1 MITPRPDGNSR
12 CRASTQ
18 TPARQAR
25 PSTTSRRRSTR
36 RPQRPPWSI
45 ALDLDRSLG
54 HCRGQHLLPGLRVAG
69 VNQHGHDDQL
79 RHRHGGVIVSGR
91 WSVYPVAVQGPRSVH
106 GEISGR
112 GLQSGEPLLRAAE
125 AKSVRIRDGKMQ
137 VTGGPPSNAQPG
149 SQQPA
154 PGRPLGA
161 LFSGPFSLT
170 RCNASSPTTSPPR
183 SPRRRPNSYDPSG
196 PMRPIRDRRS
206 EARHA

>member
-12 CRASTQ
+12 CQASTQ

-25 PSTTSRRRSTR
+25 PSTTSRRRSTAATAATTMEHCAR
-36 RPQRPPWSI
+36 SRPKPGPLQGRGGSPW
-45 ALDLDRSLG
+45 
-54 HCRGQHLLPGLRVAG
+54 Q

-91 WSVYPVAVQGPRSVH
+91 WSVSPVAVQGPRSVH

-112 GLQSGEPLLRAAE
+112 GLQSAEPLLRVAE

-137 VTGGPPSNAQPG
+137 VAGGPPSNAQPG

-161 LFSGPFSLT
+161 LFSGPFRLT

-183 SPRRRPNSYDPSG
+183 LPRRRPNSYDPSG
-196 PMRPIRDRRS
+196 PMRPIRERRS